1 MIPVHIC
8 LFLKIIT
15 FKRKIWR
22 KISIW
27 RQSSL
32 TSRSKRSRR
41 ARFHF
46 PLPAC
51 LPASFWSSRCRHD
64 SRAVCFRWT
73 GQRTRGHFL
82 FSLSIPSTCN
92 SKKERERQHKKS
104 HCTSSLFLF
113 NPFSILL
120 FVVRKILPPDIT
132 RNRTCRPWL
141 LFYYKWRKV
150 SYDVWGNVIQKAT
163 LYLTYFFSF
172 LSFFFSKETNRQ
184 R

>member
-8 LFLKIIT
+8 LFLKNYYFQKKNLT
-15 FKRKIWR
+15 QDFNLAPKFVNESVEKIETR
-22 KISIW
+22 SISL
-27 RQSSL
+27 S
-32 TSRSKRSRR
+32 
-41 ARFHF
+41 
-46 PLPAC
+46 PAC

>member
-8 LFLKIIT
+8 LFKKIIT

-51 LPASFWSSRCRHD
+51 LPLFGLLDVDMTLVLCVFVERASVP
-64 SRAVCFRWT
+64 AVTFS
-73 GQRTRGHFL
+73 
-82 FSLSIPSTCN
+82 SLSASPPHVTAR
-92 SKKERERQHKKS
+92 KRERERQHKKS

-163 LYLTYFFSF
+163 L
-172 LSFFFSKETNRQ
+172 
-184 R
+184 